1 MVDKEL
7 KELED
12 NENLMLDFITY
23 SEKKLDAI
31 DIDNANMDDLSS
43 ANKEIKEIRIEMQ
56 KEYLLPENV
65 FQKNRLIKKE
75 NQETLL
81 RYLLNDKELFDKFY
95 KKTNYSDI
103 LLQFTKY
110 QAINAIL
117 DIFFKANLIEEP
129 IMKRYKAIS
138 RSYCEEGFVGI
149 LKYELKRT
157 KTLGKYGN
165 IKTVDYAY
173 MAAFKTQKEILE
185 HKIPKMLA
193 LFESIFVQACS
204 IKNMVLEKF
213 SLSKVIRFYETG
225 VKSYFGEQLIEY
237 GYPVDA
243 IRRIEKRNQIL
254 VRYGADETKK
264 FIRDN
269 LQRMTDDLDQYEE
282 QLLYQAI
289 RSIF

>member
-1 MVDKEL
+1 MKTRL

-12 NENLMLDFITY
+12 NENLTLDFITY

-43 ANKEIKEIRIEMQ
+43 TNKEIKESRIEMQ
-56 KEYLLPENV
+56 KDYLLPENV

-81 RYLLNDKELFDKFY
+81 RYLLDDRELFDKFY
-95 KKTNYSDI
+95 KKTKYPDI
-103 LLQFTKY
+103 LLQFTNY

-117 DIFFKANLIEEP
+117 DVFLNANLIEEP

-149 LKYELKRT
+149 LKYEMKRT
-157 KTLGKYGN
+157 ITPDKYGN
-165 IKTVDYAY
+165 IQTVDNAY

-193 LFESIFVQACS
+193 LFESIFVHACS
-204 IKNMVLEKF
+204 IKNMILDNF

-264 FIRDN
+264 FVRDN

>member
-1 MVDKEL
+1 MK
-7 KELED
+7 
-12 NENLMLDFITY
+12 ITKIPY
-23 SEKKLDAI
+23 
-31 DIDNANMDDLSS
+31 
-43 ANKEIKEIRIEMQ
+43 
-56 KEYLLPENV
+56 
-65 FQKNRLIKKE
+65 
-75 NQETLL
+75 
-81 RYLLNDKELFDKFY
+81 
-95 KKTNYSDI
+95 
-103 LLQFTKY
+103 
-110 QAINAIL
+110 
-117 DIFFKANLIEEP
+117 
-129 IMKRYKAIS
+129 
-138 RSYCEEGFVGI
+138 
-149 LKYELKRT
+149 
-157 KTLGKYGN
+157 KYGN
-165 IKTVDYAY
+165 IRTVDNAY

-193 LFESIFVQACS
+193 LFESIFVHACS
-204 IKNMVLEKF
+204 IKNMVLENF